1 MHMFDYK
8 NFCDRHLD
16 IITLKMRIF
25 YAVTLFL
32 ITLFTNT
39 PFVIFINKKVKQN
52 STTVTNRMC
61 QCQCVWWGGPLE
73 KSLGGGGGKQK

>member
-32 ITLFTNT
+32 ITPLLITLFTNT
-39 PFVIFINKKVKQN
+39 RFNQIDFTELLLNGVLQLHFEEAILKMLKITINLPI
-52 STTVTNRMC
+52 S
-61 QCQCVWWGGPLE
+61 
-73 KSLGGGGGKQK
+73 